1 MKLVMTLLVRD
12 EADILDANLAFHLN
26 AGVDLVVATDHR
38 SQDGTTEILE
48 SYADDGYVH
57 LIKEAGDEFRQP
69 EFVTRMAHT
78 AATELGAD
86 WILHADADEFWWP
99 RGSSLKQVLEAVPM
113 RYGIVRG
120 LMRHFVP
127 RPDDGS
133 FFAERMDVSL
143 AGTAPINDPSSRFRP
158 TVKVG
163 HRGDPAI
170 RIGLGNHSATSERL
184 VPMRGWCPLEVL
196 HFPIRTTA
204 QCEQKYLNTHT
215 AWPTDG
221 REPGTFVQ
229 AAFQAI
235 ESGHLE
241 DYYGSLAVDAGARSR
256 GLADGTLQLDIR
268 VRDVLRALRSADRD
282 GFRRPHEGP
291 RAELAP
297 PDLLDEVAFAAD
309 IAVLAEADEVR
320 LLRRLDELERRQRA
334 VETLVSVRL
343 ERWLRRA
350 LRF

>member
-26 AGVDLVVATDHR
+26 AGVDVIVATDHR

-48 SYADDGYVH
+48 SYADDGYLH
-57 LIKEAGDEFRQP
+57 LIKEAGDEFRQT
-69 EFVTRMAHT
+69 EFVTRMARQ
-78 AATELGAD
+78 AVTELSAD
-86 WILHADADEFWWP
+86 WVIHADADEFWWP

-133 FFAERMDVSL
+133 SFAERMDVSL

-158 TVKVG
+158 AVKVA
-163 HRGDPAI
+163 HRADPEI
-170 RIGLGNHSATSERL
+170 RIGLGNHNATSERL
-184 VPMRGWCPLEVL
+184 VPLRGWCPLEVL

-204 QCEQKYLNTHT
+204 QCEQKYVNTHN
-215 AWPTDG
+215 AWPSDG
-221 REPGTFVQ
+221 REPGTFVER
-229 AAFQAI
+229 AFQAI
-235 ESGHLE
+235 ETGHLD
-241 DYYGSLAVDAGARSR
+241 DYYASLAVDDAARSR
-256 GLADGTLQLDIR
+256 GLADGTLQLDVR
-268 VRDVLRALRSADRD
+268 VRDVLRALRVPGKG

-291 RAELAP
+291 KVELTL

-309 IAVLAEADEVR
+309 VAVLTEADEVR

-334 VETLVSVRL
+334 VEALLSVRV
-343 ERWLRRA
+343 ERRLRRL